1 MYLSNWKEYICFIDI
16 FWFSTDDALV
26 ENNFNKFECFFQVVD
41 KRVSRNHGIL
51 ELEDGKLYLTPVSKK
66 SISEKIMNRPNW
78 NLYIRFK
85 LIVKKTSY

>member
-1 MYLSNWKEYICFIDI
+1 MYLSNWKIEYICFIDI

-26 ENNFNKFECFFQVVD
+26 ENNFNKIECFFQVVD

-66 SISEKIMNRPNW
+66 SICEKICEPFVCW
-78 NLYIRFK
+78 
-85 LIVKKTSY
+85 